1 MENLLT
7 INIIKDDD
15 GGKAIEILY
24 NGYNIIQETIY
35 NDELAEQVLQLIN
48 ENRQTDPNKKLFSYK

>member
-7 INIIKDDD
+7 INIRKYDYDER
-15 GGKAIEILY
+15 KVIEILY

-35 NDELAEQVLQLIN
+35 DDELASKILELVN
-48 ENRQTDPNKKLFSYK
+48 DNRQTDPNGTF

>member
-7 INIIKDDD
+7 INIIKDDE
-15 GGKAIEILY
+15 GEKTIQILY

-48 ENRQTDPNKKLFSYK
+48 KNRETDPNDTF